1 MKRDWRALGH
11 QKPGRKAGVA
21 HGRPYRV
28 RDREESREKTE
39 LMVHLRVEERLTL
52 EEIGEIFGVSRE
64 AVRLRLAGAEV
75 DEATRE
81 KLRTGW
87 IKERRV
93 PPLTPTRFAKK
104 VRGWIK
110 ESGAR
115 YCFKG
120 RHVVEELEYGP
131 GPLCRECIRK
141 RMSEWREKVH
151 PNIVR
156 RSPEQVARMHRA
168 RWGYWAARL
177 TLQSRQRQRE

>member
-87 IKERRV
+87 IKERRRGTASRGGMWWRSWSTV
-93 PPLTPTRFAKK
+93 QARFAGS
-104 VRGWIK
+104 VF
-110 ESGAR
+110 ESGCR
-115 YCFKG
+115 SGG
-120 RHVVEELEYGP
+120 R
-131 GPLCRECIRK
+131 RCIRI
-141 RMSEWREKVH
+141 S
-151 PNIVR
+151 
-156 RSPEQVARMHRA
+156 
-168 RWGYWAARL
+168 
-177 TLQSRQRQRE
+177 